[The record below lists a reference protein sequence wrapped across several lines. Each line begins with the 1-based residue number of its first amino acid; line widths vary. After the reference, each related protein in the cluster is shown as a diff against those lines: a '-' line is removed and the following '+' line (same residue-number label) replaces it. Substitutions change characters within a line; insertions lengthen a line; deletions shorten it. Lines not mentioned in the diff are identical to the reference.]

1 MFAASCIGVAA
12 LVVLLE
18 GLRRLG
24 RDYDAYMV
32 QSFHR
37 RAFQLQHQY
46 IQLPASGPQDCCGP
60 EADAPPTYPAQTYL
74 TFRPSPVQQF
84 IRAVIHMVTFGV
96 AYIIMLL
103 AMYFNG
109 YIIISIFLGAGI
121 GKFLCDWT
129 SFRIP
134 IAGIG
139 DGSEGAGK
147 TGENLTFCCD

>member
-1 MFAASCIGVAA
+1 MFAASCIGVTC

-24 RDYDAYMV
+24 RDYDAHMV
-32 QSFHR
+32 SSFHQR
-37 RAFQLQHQY
+37 VAQLQNNY
-46 IQLPASGPQDCCGP
+46 IRLPVSGPQDCCGP
-60 EADAPPTYPAQTYL
+60 QADAPPTYPAQTYV

-84 IRAVIHMVTFGV
+84 IRAMIHMATFGV

-109 YIIISIFLGAGI
+109 YIIISIFLGAGL

-129 SFRIP
+129 EFRIP
-134 IAGIG
+134 IAGFG
-139 DGSEGAGK
+139 GNDGTEK
-147 TGENLTFCCD
+147 TNENLTFCCD